1 MTFTTWQP
9 EPVDQPVV
17 TPSSLSWLKSIA
29 GELATATLTRLDQT
43 LPWYR
48 DMPPARR
55 AAIGSVA
62 QNGITSFIQWYEDP
76 SSQPWVAADV
86 FGSAPKELLRSISLQ
101 ETLQVIRVVVEM
113 VEELVVKEHPELHEA
128 ILRYSRDIA
137 FSAADVYAKAAEARG
152 LWDARLE
159 ALVVDSVISGESSQE
174 ISSRVAALGWRA
186 DGQVAVLL
194 GTTPKDPDPDA
205 IRKVARKSKCDVLIG
220 IQGRRQVVVIGLLEN
235 SSDAQ
240 VEITQ
245 LAYLIEGLFAI
256 GPLVLGP
263 VVPTVSEAS
272 RSARAA
278 LAANSVAATTSFSH
292 RPILAD
298 ELLPER
304 ALAGDQ
310 LAKATL
316 LQSLYHPIADAST
329 ELLNTLKT
337 YLECG
342 RSLEATSKVLF
353 VHANT
358 VRYRLRRIQEILGE
372 DATDPRTAFVLQI
385 ALALGAISDSET
397 GVKRD

>member
-9 EPVDQPVV
+9 ELVDQPVV

-86 FGSAPKELLRSISLQ
+86 FGSAPRELLRSISLQ

>member
-86 FGSAPKELLRSISLQ
+86 FGSAPRELLRSISLQ

-159 ALVVDSVISGESSQE
+159 ALVVDSVISVESSQE

-220 IQGRRQVVVIGLLEN
+220 IQVRRQVVVIGLLEN

>member
-86 FGSAPKELLRSISLQ
+86 FGSAPRELLRSISLQ

-316 LQSLYHPIADAST
+316 FQSLYHPIADAST

>member
-1 MTFTTWQP
+1 MTCTTLLLAR
-9 EPVDQPVV
+9 VDQPVV
-17 TPSSLSWLKSIA
+17 TPSSLTWLKSIA
-29 GELATATLTRLDQT
+29 GDLATATLTRLDQT

-86 FGSAPKELLRSISLQ
+86 FGSAPRELLRSISLQ

-113 VEELVVKEHPELHEA
+113 VEELVVKEHPDLHES

-205 IRKVARKSKCDVLIG
+205 IRKIARKSKCDVLIG
-220 IQGRRQVVVIGLLEN
+220 IQGRRQVVVIGLLE
-235 SSDAQ
+235 SATDAEL
-240 VEITQ
+240 EITQ
-245 LAYLIEGLFAI
+245 LAYLIEGLFAM

-272 RSARAA
+272 RSAKAA
-278 LAANSVAATTSFSH
+278 LAANSVAATTSFYH

-310 LAKATL
+310 LAKSTL
-316 LQSLYHPIADAST
+316 LHNLYHPIADAST
-329 ELLNTLKT
+329 ELLSTLKA

-358 VRYRLRRIQEILGE
+358 VRYRLRRIQETLGE

>member
-62 QNGITSFIQWYEDP
+62 QNGITSFIQWYEYP

-86 FGSAPKELLRSISLQ
+86 FGSAPRELLRSISLQ